1 MINTFLQ
8 LVIKETLSLLAAE
21 KNFFDLSPEERK
33 EKAQQRLAPFS
44 RIIDYLSTVTEKDFL
59 QDLTGIISYLTQG
72 KKTEKTALVEA
83 FAQTCMFDLSKMVDG
98 VAFST
103 KTPFLEKILA
113 LFHIYSFQEISTEAA
128 RFLEKTVGCAYVV
141 VQAPTLLS
149 ADMRQEIRRKL
160 YEQHSYCFPSFTL
173 EKNLIGGMRI
183 LVNGQT
189 TDLSWYGK
197 VMRLS
202 QLLYQRN

>member
-8 LVIKETLSLLAAE
+8 LVIKEILSLLTAE
-21 KNFFDLSPEERK
+21 KTFFDLSQEERG
-33 EKAQQRLAPFS
+33 EKAQQYLAPFS
-44 RIIDYLSTVTEKDFL
+44 SITHYLSTVTEKDFL
-59 QDLTGIISYLTQG
+59 QDLTGLISFLLQG
-72 KKTEKTALVEA
+72 KKTEKTALIEA
-83 FAQTCMFDLSKMVDG
+83 LAEVCMFDLSKMVDG

-128 RFLEKTVGCAYVV
+128 RFLEKTVGCCYIV
-141 VQAPTLLS
+141 VQTPTVLS
-149 ADMRQEIRRKL
+149 PEMRQEIRKNL
-160 YEQHSYCFPSFTL
+160 YEQHSYCFPSFAL
-173 EKNLIGGMRI
+173 QKNLIGGMRI
-183 LVNGQT
+183 LVNGKT

-197 VMRLS
+197 VTRLS